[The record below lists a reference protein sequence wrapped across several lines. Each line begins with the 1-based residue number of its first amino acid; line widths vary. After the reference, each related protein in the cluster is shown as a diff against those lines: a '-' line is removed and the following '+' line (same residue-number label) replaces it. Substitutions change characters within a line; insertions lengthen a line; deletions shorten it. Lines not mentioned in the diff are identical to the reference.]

1 MTSVNVT
8 TQSNTVTVQQG
19 DATTVTI
26 ATQGPQ
32 GPAGS
37 GSSNVVDDTS
47 PQLGGDLQSNGNDID
62 FADNDKAIFG
72 TGSDLQIFHNESNSI
87 IRDSGQGNLFIDSNR
102 LEVRNSGGGETQAVF
117 LQDGSVS
124 LYHNNVKKVE
134 TSATGIDVT
143 GTVDL
148 SSAETNASNTA
159 QFKLS
164 NLTIGQHNNIG
175 SYRFANAGTGSFLLT
190 ADNINF
196 FNKDVNK
203 SFLRLSAS
211 AVELYHDNVKKAE
224 TSADGLKVD
233 SSLFIN
239 SGSGTLQALRFHN
252 DITGT
257 GINDGAAIT
266 YSTNSH
272 ALFVSCPES
281 TGNMVFQTG
290 GSQMNNRTLLISN
303 SGVVTLQRNQE
314 PMLVATPNAGVELY
328 HNNVKKAQTSSTG
341 FDIPEDFVAGSGSK
355 LTVGASGDLTLFHDS
370 TNSYVQNNTGDLIL
384 GDTNHQYFRGNTSDK
399 SVSLYFNGSE
409 KAKTNNTG
417 FSVTGSITAST
428 GATFGGTATFASDG
442 YLTTTSGITI
452 ENTQPGIIFS
462 DTSANPD
469 YIIQNRD
476 GSFAVR
482 DLTNAANRF
491 LIDTANGNITA
502 TGNINL
508 PDNSKLQLGDSQ
520 DLQIYHNTNSYIDN
534 STGITFIRNTGSN
547 GSQIQLLNNN
557 SGLKIQGLTGEQ
569 SIIANANG
577 SVELYH
583 NNVKKLETTN
593 SGITVTGSVTTQDM
607 NMSNLNGTANE
618 VDNTKGS
625 WSIQEGA
632 DDLFLINRVS
642 GKKYK
647 FNLTEV
653 S

>member
-32 GPAGS
+32 GPAGV
-37 GSSNVVDDTS
+37 GSSITINNNGTS
-47 PQLGGDLQSNGNDID
+47 KVI
-62 FADNDKAIFG
+62 
-72 TGSDLQIFHNESNSI
+72 TGSGTANTLNANTNLTFDGTTLDVKSGNGVINA
-87 IRDSGQGNLFIDSNR
+87 GQGTFN
-102 LEVRNSGGGETQAVF
+102 
-117 LQDGSVS
+117 
-124 LYHNNVKKVE
+124 
-134 TSATGIDVT
+134 

-148 SSAETNASNTA
+148 SSAESNSSNTA

-224 TSADGLKVD
+224 TSADGLDLPDD
-233 SSLFIN
+233 SKLQLGDSQDLQIFHNGSNSIIRDTGQGNLFIDSNRLEVRN
-239 SGSGTLQALRFHN
+239 SGGGETQAVFLQDGT
-252 DITGT
+252 
-257 GINDGAAIT
+257 
-266 YSTNSH
+266 
-272 ALFVSCPES
+272 
-281 TGNMVFQTG
+281 
-290 GSQMNNRTLLISN
+290 
-303 SGVVTLQRNQE
+303 
-314 PMLVATPNAGVELY
+314 VELY
-328 HNNVKKAQTSSTG
+328 HNNVKKIETSADGVNLPDNSKLQLGDSQDLQIYHDSNNSVIDSNTGNLYLQSGNNLFIQGANNENIIKYIANGAVEIYHDNVKKAQTSSTG
-341 FDIPEDFVAGSGSK
+341 FDIPEDFIAGSGSK

-409 KAKTNNTG
+409 KIK
-417 FSVTGSITAST
+417 
-428 GATFGGTATFASDG
+428 
-442 YLTTTSGITI
+442 
-452 ENTQPGIIFS
+452 
-462 DTSANPD
+462 TSANGLD
-469 YIIQNRD
+469 
-476 GSFAVR
+476 
-482 DLTNAANRF
+482 
-491 LIDTANGNITA
+491 
-502 TGNINL
+502 L
-508 PDNSKLQLGDSQ
+508 PDNSKLQFGDSQ
-520 DLQIYHNTNSYIDN
+520 DLQIFHDGVKSTILDNGTGGLALRGENTISMGDT
-534 STGITFIRNTGSN
+534 TGNRVYLQAIKN
-547 GSQIQLLNNN
+547 GTVSLR
-557 SGLKIQGLTGEQ
+557 
-569 SIIANANG
+569 
-577 SVELYH
+577 H
-583 NNVKKLETTN
+583 NNVVRLETTS
-593 SGITVTGSVTTQDM
+593 SGVTVTGSVTTQDM

-647 FNLTEV
+647 FNLTEI